1 MFYKKL
7 LLKFY
12 IPLSC
17 IDNKSLQSMIII
29 STEEIAAVDVGIA
42 SAMSN
47 VITLMELARTDAL
60 KVSRVLTVLKV
71 LSVYLLLN
79 GINDDTN
86 AIIYIVLL
94 HPTR

>member
-1 MFYKKL
+1 MFYKRL

-17 IDNKSLQSMIII
+17 IDNKSLQSVLIIF
-29 STEEIAAVDVGIA
+29 TEEIAALDVGIA

-47 VITLMELARTDAL
+47 VITLMGPARTDAL
-60 KVSRVLTVLKV
+60 KVSRVPTVLKV

-86 AIIYIVLL
+86 AILYIVLL